1 MSSYIYNP
9 NYQYNLYPSSNGI
22 VNLVYT
28 DGVNEVII
36 NTGYNILPEVTIN
49 NNYYIVNGYRTD
61 VRTAETTVGAI
72 TLDKNYNVYVN
83 GTRIYQLFE
92 GKGLLISSTNNHVWI
107 GGDETEIEYDSSL
120 TDTLKII
127 GKEYYINNK
136 KTNVIYTPEINITEQ
151 GYYIV
156 NNKIT
161 NYKCKG
167 SGTSIVQ
174 SLDENG
180 YLKIDGL
187 QTNIKVKYSK
197 VVGGQVKSLPISSIL
212 LLICL
217 CLSSHPLIWLIK
229 SVVPFTKKQCKKL
242 TDVLNKI

>member
-1 MSSYIYNP
+1 MVQNINIINIIIPIIILILLELSSFINLINDIKYI
-9 NYQYNLYPSSNGI
+9 I
-22 VNLVYT
+22 VN
-28 DGVNEVII
+28 
-36 NTGYNILPEVTIN
+36 
-49 NNYYIVNGYRTD
+49 
-61 VRTAETTVGAI
+61 
-72 TLDKNYNVYVN
+72 
-83 GTRIYQLFE
+83 
-92 GKGLLISSTNNHVWI
+92 
-107 GGDETEIEYDSSL
+107 
-120 TDTLKII
+120 
-127 GKEYYINNK
+127 
-136 KTNVIYTPEINITEQ
+136 
-151 GYYIV
+151 IV